1 MGRVPWSSAH
11 LHSPSARALNLYT
24 FSVFTAEAKHQPL
37 LRQIQAAFLVSYLD
51 FTEFLCIYLQSQHL
65 CFYLLF
71 KEICIMWCN
80 VLMLHSGFA

>member
-24 FSVFTAEAKHQPL
+24 LSEAKHQPL
-37 LRQIQAAFLVSYLD
+37 LHQIQFAFLVSYLD

-71 KEICIMWCN
+71 EEICIMWCN